1 MYDRVHHRLSPFTMP
16 FALDI
21 IYCPRTEATFFVRR
35 RVLFWSLLILSM
47 DRPIFLVFI
56 IFFSFLPF
64 IGVLIGVGE
73 SGTINN
79 EEGAG
84 VGWTGAGVEVT
95 RPDGAVVGR

>member
-1 MYDRVHHRLSPFTMP
+1 MP

-79 EEGAG
+79 EEGNEEGAG
-84 VGWTGAGVEVT
+84 VSWAGAGVEGA
-95 RPDGAVVGR
+95 RPDGAVVGK